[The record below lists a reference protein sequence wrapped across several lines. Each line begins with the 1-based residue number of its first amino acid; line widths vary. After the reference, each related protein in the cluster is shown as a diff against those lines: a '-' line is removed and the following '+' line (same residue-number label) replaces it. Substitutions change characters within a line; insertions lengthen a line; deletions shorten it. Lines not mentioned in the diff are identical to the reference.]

1 LIEAYQ
7 QFIKKAHGEGL
18 KIYFATITPFG
29 KSFYDK
35 GNLFKETARQVVNQ
49 WIRTNKEA
57 DGFIDFDEAMRD
69 KNHPSQLNEEWQED
83 WLHLNAKGYEA
94 MGEYAAKYFLGL

>member
-1 LIEAYQ
+1 MGVIGFVGNL
-7 QFIKKAHGEGL
+7 L
-18 KIYFATITPFG
+18 
-29 KSFYDK
+29 SSLDRND
-35 GNLFKETARQVVNQ
+35 NLFKETARQVVNQ